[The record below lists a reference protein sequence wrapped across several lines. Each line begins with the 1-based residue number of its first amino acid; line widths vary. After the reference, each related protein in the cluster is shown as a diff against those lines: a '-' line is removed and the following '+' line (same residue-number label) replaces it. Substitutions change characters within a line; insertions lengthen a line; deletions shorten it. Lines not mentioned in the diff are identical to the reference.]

1 MSPREKDD
9 FEDSPVEAIPG
20 RGGAR
25 RGKRLAT
32 RLGIAKDFRF
42 DYKDIGVLK
51 YFVTERGKIVPRRV
65 SGLSARQ
72 QRDLAVA
79 VKRAQNIAL
88 LPFTEANPRRI

>member
-1 MSPREKDD
+1 MSSREKEE

-20 RGGAR
+20 RSGAR

-32 RLGIAKDFRF
+32 RLGISGDFRF
-42 DYKDIGVLK
+42 DYKDVGMLK
-51 YFVTERGKIVPRRV
+51 YFVTERGKIIPRRV

>member
-1 MSPREKDD
+1 MGPREKDD

-20 RGGAR
+20 RSGAR

-32 RLGIAKDFRF
+32 RLGIGSDFRF
-42 DYKDIGVLK
+42 DYKDVGVLR
-51 YFVTERGKIVPRRV
+51 YFVTERGKIIPRRI

-72 QRDLAVA
+72 QRDLALA

-88 LPFTEANPRRI
+88 LPFTEANPRRL